1 MKIKFTE
8 FRYFM
13 VEMLSIL
20 IIVGVLFVA
29 GIIRYQDVLV
39 YQVGKVIFEE
49 EKTVATETV
58 QWVRNV
64 DQENSQW
71 NTVREGTS

>member
-1 MKIKFTE
+1 MQ
-8 FRYFM
+8 
-13 VEMLSIL
+13 
-20 IIVGVLFVA
+20 A
-29 GIIRYQDVLV
+29 
-39 YQVGKVIFEE
+39 

-58 QWVRNV
+58 QRVRNV